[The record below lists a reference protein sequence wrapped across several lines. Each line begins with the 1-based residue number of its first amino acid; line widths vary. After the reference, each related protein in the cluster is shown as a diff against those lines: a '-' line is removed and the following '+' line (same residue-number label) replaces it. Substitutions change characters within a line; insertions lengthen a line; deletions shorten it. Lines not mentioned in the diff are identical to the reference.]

1 MNPRKQRRERTT
13 FTRAQLDILESLFAK
28 TRYPDIF
35 MREEVALKINLPESR
50 VQAYFEILRLYTDS
64 KRREFLITFN
74 ERVWFKNRRAKCRQQ
89 LQQQQQQAASG
100 NKSNNSSDAS
110 GGGNA
115 GSVTK
120 TTGSNKSL
128 KSSPCSPLGI
138 VQVKTESEPL
148 SKTCSPLGGGSATSS
163 GVGTPSPPLTPAYP
177 QHGSAELPA
186 WCWGQSQNYPQSY
199 SYYGNVHD
207 YFPPPGPSQQ
217 MYGSGGGGGGGTGG
231 GGTYD
236 WHHHHHHHHHG
247 SHHNHGG
254 STGSAYAPP
263 SAAAH
268 QPDCAHEPTPP
279 PSLVGH
285 THSSSS
291 LSSSPYSHESNSNRR
306 IRILCRFEIITEL
319 QAELRQTTKTGKFFE
334 IFSKQ
339 FFQEIFFENF
349 PKYSRSL
356 WVAMRS
362 WSDPT
367 RPLWNYQS
375 QREAGGGQRSQ
386 AHAQGNNPFSHQ
398 RCHSTRLYIRPPPN
412 EPSQPVLPSTEALQC
427 VNGNIAIVLKS
438 NNVRKSGRS
447 YLKHF
452 HSCTIPQNQSEQM
465 SADHMWVRL

>member
-1 MNPRKQRRERTT
+1 MLTNAAIDLTYYSPLGGGMASSYLKGSPMPPMMGSHHQYHSPVPSLASPFGMSHHLESSLAYPQGMNPRKQRRERTT

-50 VQAYFEILRLYTDS
+50 VQ
-64 KRREFLITFN
+64 
-74 ERVWFKNRRAKCRQQ
+74 VWFKNRRAKCRQQ

-291 LSSSPYSHESNSNRR
+291 LSSSPYSHES
-306 IRILCRFEIITEL
+306 
-319 QAELRQTTKTGKFFE
+319 
-334 IFSKQ
+334 
-339 FFQEIFFENF
+339 
-349 PKYSRSL
+349 KY
-356 WVAMRS
+356 
-362 WSDPT
+362 
-367 RPLWNYQS
+367 
-375 QREAGGGQRSQ
+375 
-386 AHAQGNNPFSHQ
+386 
-398 RCHSTRLYIRPPPN
+398 RL
-412 EPSQPVLPSTEALQC
+412 V
-427 VNGNIAIVLKS
+427 
-438 NNVRKSGRS
+438 
-447 YLKHF
+447 
-452 HSCTIPQNQSEQM
+452 
-465 SADHMWVRL
+465 